1 MAQGAG
7 NNGRA
12 DDNGMFHADLHIH
25 SRFSRACS
33 RDCDLEHLAW
43 WARRKGI
50 TVVGTGDF
58 THPGW
63 SEELRESL
71 VPAEPG
77 LFRLGKEAEERLG
90 RTSAPSCT
98 AEVRFMLS
106 AEISTIYRGGDR
118 TRKVHHLLYAPT
130 FEAADRITRALSKI
144 GNLASDGRPILGLDS
159 RHLLEITLDG
169 GPGCYLVPAHAWT
182 PWFAVL
188 GSKSGFNV
196 VADCYGDLAGE
207 VFAIETGLSS
217 DPPMNWRCS
226 SLDGYRLVSNSDAHS
241 PPMLGREATTFDAAL
256 DYFAM
261 ADALRTGDGL
271 AGTIEFYPE
280 EGKYHL
286 DGHRKCGVRFE
297 PEQSREHEG
306 ACPECGK
313 PLTIGVL
320 HRVTELADRPIGYR
334 PPGAPGFTN
343 LVQLPQIIGEILA
356 TGPKSKKVN
365 HEVSRLVAALGP
377 ELRILTETPADD
389 LRRAGGSLLAEAVG
403 RLRRGEVRREA
414 GYDGEYGIVALF
426 RRGEL
431 DGADALFDLA
441 IPAGKQPKSPGK
453 HAPAPGAPAGRKRQR
468 NAVPA
473 GRTPSAGPGSDLDP
487 DQLAAAEAGGPLM
500 ILAGPGTGKTHTL
513 THRIARQVA
522 GSAAGPGS
530 CLAITFTRRAAEEM
544 RTRLAAMLPGGADRA
559 VTVTTLHGLGLMIL
573 REHHE
578 LAGLSAGFR
587 VADDAELLE
596 VAGELAGSAA
606 GAKRLL
612 ADAAADPVTREKLAK
627 ALASRDLVDL
637 DGLIALPAAL
647 LAAEPS
653 VAESLRTRWPLISVD
668 EYQDIDAAQYRL
680 LRLLAGDGSGLTVIG
695 DPDQAIYG
703 FRGADVGVFLRFGSD
718 YPGAVTRQLTRNYRS
733 SPAIVAGALQAIAPS
748 SLVPGRVLR
757 PYAGD
762 TPAAAALIGFHQ
774 AADERGEAAWIA
786 REIDRLLGGA
796 SFHALDT
803 GRAGEP
809 GHDGIGLSDIAV
821 LYRTDAQAEPLGQA
835 MIRAG
840 LPFQKSSHDLL
851 ERRTGVPGIVRE
863 IRLASPGNAT
873 VADRLRRAVRALAA
887 RAADPAAEVDVRAA
901 GEVLAPLARRCGS
914 DLERFLTEIS
924 LGAEADAL
932 DPRADAV
939 TLLTL
944 HAAKG
949 LEFEVVFLAGC
960 EKDLLPLRFP
970 GPGAMTDADLAE
982 ERRLLFVGIT
992 RARARLY
999 LTCASRRTRHGSTS
1013 ATGPSPLAAAIDAAL
1028 LDRSGSPQDRARP
1041 GRASRQLRLL

>member
-1 MAQGAG
+1 
-7 NNGRA
+7 
-12 DDNGMFHADLHIH
+12 
-25 SRFSRACS
+25 
-33 RDCDLEHLAW
+33 
-43 WARRKGI
+43 
-50 TVVGTGDF
+50 
-58 THPGW
+58 
-63 SEELRESL
+63 
-71 VPAEPG
+71 
-77 LFRLGKEAEERLG
+77 
-90 RTSAPSCT
+90 
-98 AEVRFMLS
+98 
-106 AEISTIYRGGDR
+106 
-118 TRKVHHLLYAPT
+118 
-130 FEAADRITRALSKI
+130 
-144 GNLASDGRPILGLDS
+144 
-159 RHLLEITLDG
+159 
-169 GPGCYLVPAHAWT
+169 
-182 PWFAVL
+182 
-188 GSKSGFNV
+188 
-196 VADCYGDLAGE
+196 
-207 VFAIETGLSS
+207 
-217 DPPMNWRCS
+217 
-226 SLDGYRLVSNSDAHS
+226 
-241 PPMLGREATTFDAAL
+241 
-256 DYFAM
+256 
-261 ADALRTGDGL
+261 
-271 AGTIEFYPE
+271 
-280 EGKYHL
+280 
-286 DGHRKCGVRFE
+286 
-297 PEQSREHEG
+297 
-306 ACPECGK
+306 
-313 PLTIGVL
+313 
-320 HRVTELADRPIGYR
+320 
-334 PPGAPGFTN
+334 
-343 LVQLPQIIGEILA
+343 
-356 TGPKSKKVN
+356 
-365 HEVSRLVAALGP
+365 
-377 ELRILTETPADD
+377 
-389 LRRAGGSLLAEAVG
+389 
-403 RLRRGEVRREA
+403 
-414 GYDGEYGIVALF
+414 
-426 RRGEL
+426 
-431 DGADALFDLA
+431 
-441 IPAGKQPKSPGK
+441 
-453 HAPAPGAPAGRKRQR
+453 
-468 NAVPA
+468 
-473 GRTPSAGPGSDLDP
+473 
-487 DQLAAAEAGGPLM
+487 
-500 ILAGPGTGKTHTL
+500 
-513 THRIARQVA
+513 
-522 GSAAGPGS
+522 
-530 CLAITFTRRAAEEM
+530 
-544 RTRLAAMLPGGADRA
+544 
-559 VTVTTLHGLGLMIL
+559 MIL
-573 REHHE
+573 REYHE

-596 VAGELAGSAA
+596 VAAELAGSAA

-668 EYQDIDAAQYRL
+668 EYQDIDAAQCRL
-680 LRLLAGDGSGLTVIG
+680 VRLLAGDGSGLTVIG

-748 SLVPGRVLR
+748 SLVPGRVLL

-809 GHDGIGLSDIAV
+809 GHEGIGLSDIAV
-821 LYRTDAQAEPLGQA
+821 LYRTDAQAEPIGQA

-851 ERRTGVPGIVRE
+851 ERRTGVPAIVRE
-863 IRLASPGNAT
+863 IRLAGPGNAT

-1028 LDRSGSPQDRARP
+1028 LDRSGSPAGRARP
-1041 GRASRQLRLL
+1041 GHAGRQLRLL